1 MPVLSSSK
9 QSRKLLDYFPV
20 PDYLLLGTSGV
31 TLTDKSAKFAQFKK
45 GDKGLQLIHFVDIPF
60 TKGAVTSGYINDT
73 EEVKKALIYLR
84 DLYKL
89 EYVLATLPEERAYV
103 FTTEIDKVPYDEL
116 KDAVAFTIEENAP
129 VTLDKSIFDF
139 EVIGKTDGPKIKVS
153 VTVVTY
159 KGTALY
165 ADIFDSAGISP
176 ISFEIESQ
184 AIARAVIPR
193 GDERTQLII
202 NLTPD
207 KTGLYIV
214 GEEVIQFTST
224 VPFGAR
230 EVDKAYPD
238 MHDLKSEI
246 RKIFAFWNTR
256 LDYQGVPIKK
266 IEKIVFVGEESV
278 REDFVS
284 ELVGD
289 AGIEYSLGDVW
300 VNALSVEDAVPN
312 IPFKESL
319 GCAAAIGLS
328 LPKKDNF
335 YV

>member
-1 MPVLSSSK
+1 MSVLSSK
-9 QSRKLLDYFPV
+9 QSKKLLDYFPV
-20 PDYLLLGTSGV
+20 PDYLLLGTSGI

-45 GDKGLQLIHFVDIPF
+45 GSQGLQLIHFVDIPF
-60 TKGAVTSGYINDT
+60 TKGAITSGYINDT
-73 EEVKKALIYLR
+73 EEVKKALVYLR

-89 EYVLATLPEERAYV
+89 TFVMATLPEERAYV
-103 FTTEIDKVPYDEL
+103 FTTEIDKVPFDQL
-116 KDAVAFTIEENAP
+116 RDAVAFTIEENAP

-139 EVIGKTDGPKIKVS
+139 DIIGSTSGPKIKVA

-165 ADIFDSAGISP
+165 TEVFESAGVSP

-184 AIARAVIPR
+184 AIARAVIPK
-193 GDERTQLII
+193 GDERTYLII

-207 KTGLYIV
+207 KTGLYIA

-230 EVDKAYPD
+230 EVDGAYPD
-238 MHDLKSEI
+238 IHDLKAEI

-256 LDYQGVPIKK
+256 LDYQGIPIKK
-266 IEKIVFVGEESV
+266 IEKVMFVGEESV
-278 REDFVS
+278 KEDFIS
-284 ELVGD
+284 ELMTD
-289 AGIEYSLGDVW
+289 LSIEYSLADVW
-300 VNALSVEDAVPN
+300 VNALSVEDSVPN

-328 LPKKDNF
+328 LPKKDNY